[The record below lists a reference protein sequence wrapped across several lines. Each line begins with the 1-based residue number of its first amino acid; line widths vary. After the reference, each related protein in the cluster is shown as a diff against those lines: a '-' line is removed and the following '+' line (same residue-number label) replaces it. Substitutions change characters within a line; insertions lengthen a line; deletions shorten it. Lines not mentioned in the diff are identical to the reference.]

1 MYYRVWASTREN
13 LTSGVANNKGPDQPG
28 HVRSLISAVVIRLM
42 ENIISKLAT
51 SEISVFYLVSVAEQT
66 RLCVTWS
73 EFPRTGF
80 LTSRSMYIL

>member
-42 ENIISKLAT
+42 ENIKCKLAT
-51 SEISVFYLVSVAEQT
+51 SEISVL
-66 RLCVTWS
+66 
-73 EFPRTGF
+73 
-80 LTSRSMYIL
+80 